1 MEQDFIF
8 IISKISDIK
17 GIRRIITDFDT
28 DSNMFAISCYFMNNI
43 SIGIMKFI
51 DRNVMEADEVCY
63 NIYEKNNDGHTEWV
77 ETNHSSIDDLK
88 KRMIE
93 LSKIENA

>member
-17 GIRRIITDFDT
+17 GIERIIADFDT
-28 DSNMFAISCYFMNNI
+28 NSNMFAIHCYFMNNI
-43 SIGIMKFI
+43 SIGITKFI
-51 DRNVMEADEVCY
+51 DRDVMEADEVCY
-63 NIYEKNNDGHTEWV
+63 NIYKKNNDGHTEWV
-77 ETNHSSIDDLK
+77 SANNSSIDVLK